1 MSIAKDSWESLPR
14 LARRLDTDARPIC
27 QCVYFVSMLSCWL
40 PAFLVIPAVSGD
52 WAGATEVLGWPLL
65 AVADYRLVGLMP
77 VLVSD
82 ASSAWISIGIRPTGV
97 IAMGVQPTGVFAVGL
112 APIGVFSFGLVAL
125 GLWSFGYIAAGL
137 VSSGIVS
144 AGWLSVCGRLSLG
157 WFALA
162 DHPGKGT
169 AIGVYAWG
177 NRVRG
182 RRFESAR
189 SWEMLEAQMRQIDLA
204 RK

>member
-1 MSIAKDSWESLPR
+1 MSIARDSWESLPR
-14 LARRLDTDARPIC
+14 LARRLDTDARPIR

-52 WAGATEVLGWPLL
+52 WAGSSEVLGWPLL
-65 AVADYRLVGLMP
+65 AVADYKLVGLMP

-82 ASSAWISIGIRPTGV
+82 APSGWISIGIRPTGV

-112 APIGVFSFGLVAL
+112 APIGVFTLGLVAL
-125 GLWSFGYIAAGL
+125 GLWSFGGVCAGF
-137 VSSGIVS
+137 VSLGIVS
-144 AGWLSVCGRLSLG
+144 AGWMSIGGRLSLG
-157 WFALA
+157 WYALA
-162 DHPGKGT
+162 DLT

-177 NRVRG
+177 DRVRG
-182 RRFESAR
+182 RRFERAR
-189 SWEMLEAQMRQIDLA
+189 SRELLEAQMRQIDLA